1 MDPGLKPYAAFLEDF
16 LEMLIK
22 HRPKKIATVA
32 LLDGGRNISG
42 YFGAVY
48 PVEKTMM
55 GHRLQMDG
63 LLDEVFAHAA
73 EIVKE
78 AEAQQEEEEDT

>member
-1 MDPGLKPYAAFLEDF
+1 MDPRLKPYAEFLESF
-16 LEMLIK
+16 LAMLIK
-22 HRPKKIATVA
+22 HQPKKLATVA

-55 GHRLQMDG
+55 GHRLQIDG
-63 LLDEVFAHAA
+63 LMDEVFAHAA
-73 EIVKE
+73 EIVEE
-78 AEAQQEEEEDT
+78 AEAQQEKEEDT

>member
-1 MDPGLKPYAAFLEDF
+1 MDPRLKPYAEFLESF
-16 LEMLIK
+16 LAMLLK
-22 HRPKKIATVA
+22 YQPQKIATIA
-32 LLDGGRNISG
+32 LLEGGKNISG
-42 YFGAVY
+42 YFGEVY

-73 EIVKE
+73 EIVEE